1 MSAVLSDSR
10 DTDNLKKH
18 SFGIRRK
25 GSFTVKWSWKVGKL
39 LGIDLYVHSTFWFL
53 LILVALMQWTSGQS
67 VATTFAEESFVI
79 ALFACVVIHELGH
92 AMMARHF
99 GIATRDIILL
109 PIGGVARL
117 DHIPR
122 EPKEEL
128 LVAMAGPSV
137 NVVIALLLTIW
148 FLISG
153 SSVSLSQM
161 SLINGPI
168 VVRLILVNLI
178 LFFFNLLPAFP
189 MDGGRILRALLAQ
202 RMEYIRATQLA
213 AHIGQFL
220 AILMGFYSLL
230 FAHLFLLIIA
240 VFVFL
245 GAGQEVTV
253 AQVRSAFIGIPV
265 RDAMMT
271 DFIKLTEYDSIDS
284 AIQLLLNGPQH
295 DFPVLSGEQ
304 VVGIITRN
312 DLIAA
317 APRVGEPI
325 TIGHIMRKDFTT
337 ALEAEMLEPVVERMQ
352 NSGCSTIPVL
362 SAGRLVG
369 LLSMENIAKYIMIQ
383 SARRTKPM
391 DRTSI

>member
-1 MSAVLSDSR
+1 M
-10 DTDNLKKH
+10 
-18 SFGIRRK
+18 
-25 GSFTVKWSWKVGKL
+25 KWSWRVGKL

-53 LILVALMQWTSGQS
+53 LILIALMQLTSGQS
-67 VATTFAEESFVI
+67 LTTTFIEVGFVI
-79 ALFACVVIHELGH
+79 ALFACVVLHELGH

-117 DHIPR
+117 DHIPSD
-122 EPKEEL
+122 PKEEL
-128 LVAMAGPSV
+128 LVAIAGPSV
-137 NVVIALLLTIW
+137 NVAIAFLLTVW

-153 SSVSLSQM
+153 SSVSWSEIN
-161 SLINGPI
+161 LINGPV
-168 VVRLILVNLI
+168 VVRLILVNLV

-202 RMEYIRATQLA
+202 RMEYLRATQLA
-213 AHIGQFL
+213 ARIGQFF
-220 AILMGFYSLL
+220 AFLMGFYGLSTGDVLL
-230 FAHLFLLIIA
+230 VLIA
-240 VFVFL
+240 LFVFL
-245 GAGQEVTV
+245 GAGQEVNV
-253 AQVRSAFIGIPV
+253 ARMRSAFTGIPV

-271 DFIKLTEYDSIDS
+271 DFMKLTEYDSIES
-284 AIQLLLNGPQH
+284 TIQLLLNGPQH
-295 DFPVLSGEQ
+295 DFPVLSGDQ

-317 APRVGEPI
+317 APHVGEPI

-337 ALEAEMLEPVVERMQ
+337 ASEVEMLEPVVERMQ
-352 NSGCSTIPVL
+352 NCGCSTIPVL

-391 DRTSI
+391 GRTTI